1 MNDLRILIIAEDPL
15 ARAGLAMLLS
25 DQPGC
30 TVVGQL
36 ASEAAQPSSLD
47 TFQPDVLLWDLGWDP
62 TLALEMLAGLS
73 DAGLPIVALLTDET
87 YAIEAWTAGAH
98 GLLPRETDGANL
110 RAALIAAA
118 QGLVALDPGTAATL
132 LPAGGQAQP
141 PPPGE
146 LTPRERE
153 VLQLLAEGLPN
164 KSIASHLNISEHT
177 VKFHVNAIMTKLGA
191 QSRTDAVM
199 RATRAGLILL

>member
-1 MNDLRILIIAEDPL
+1 VNDLRILIIAEDPL

-36 ASEAAQPSSLD
+36 AGEAAQPSSLD

-73 DAGLPIVALLTDET
+73 DAGLPLVALLTDET

-118 QGLVALDPGTAATL
+118 QGLVVLDSGAAATL

-164 KSIASHLNISEHT
+164 KSIASHLYISEHT

>member
-1 MNDLRILIIAEDPL
+1 VNDLRILIIAEDPL

-36 ASEAAQPSSLD
+36 AGEAAQPSSLD

-73 DAGLPIVALLTDET
+73 DAGLPLVALLTDET

-118 QGLVALDPGTAATL
+118 ARGVDSPGTGSATTPGGRAAQQVHS
-132 LPAGGQAQP
+132 LPPEYQRAHCQVSRKRNYDQAGRSKPHRRCDACY
-141 PPPGE
+141 
-146 LTPRERE
+146 PRRADSP
-153 VLQLLAEGLPN
+153 LIP
-164 KSIASHLNISEHT
+164 SHKDARL
-177 VKFHVNAIMTKLGA
+177 
-191 QSRTDAVM
+191 SRA
-199 RATRAGLILL
+199 

>member
-1 MNDLRILIIAEDPL
+1 VNDLRILIVADDPL

-30 TVVGQL
+30 AVVGQL
-36 ASEAAQPSSLD
+36 EGEAAQPGSFD
-47 TFQPDVLLWDLGWDP
+47 TFYPDVALWDLGWSP
-62 TLALEMLAGLS
+62 TLALERLAGLS
-73 DAGLPIVALLTDET
+73 DAGLPIVALLPDET

-98 GLLPRETDGANL
+98 GLLPREADGANL

-118 QGLVALDPGTAATL
+118 QGLVVLESNTAATL
-132 LPAGGQAQP
+132 LPTGSQAQV

-164 KSIASHLNISEHT
+164 KTIASHLNISEHT
-177 VKFHVNAIMTKLGA
+177 VKFHVNAIMAKLGA